1 MVAENYLDA
10 RGGGF
15 DPAAWDAL
23 CQRVLS
29 GPLRDRAA
37 AHRCALQGFGRA
49 QRMGLCHCPETR
61 GAAALTL
68 LPTTRCASACCPGHC
83 ATASPRICALPRDL
97 GLKIYK

>member
-23 CQRVLS
+23 CYRVLS

-37 AHRCALQGFGRA
+37 AHRCALQGLGRA
-49 QRMGLCHCPETR
+49 
-61 GAAALTL
+61 
-68 LPTTRCASACCPGHC
+68 
-83 ATASPRICALPRDL
+83 
-97 GLKIYK
+97 

>member
-37 AHRCALQGFGRA
+37 AHRCALQGLVGPSVWV
-49 QRMGLCHCPETR
+49 C
-61 GAAALTL
+61 AAAQK
-68 LPTTRCASACCPGHC
+68 CAAQQ
-83 ATASPRICALPRDL
+83 R
-97 GLKIYK
+97 